1 PVLLVSFPSSCLPPA
16 LPLSALLPYTP
27 LFRSHAVD
35 LSDDRVEL
43 VHHPVDDI
51 LDLQNLPPDVHRNL
65 LRQVTV
71 GDRRGHLRHVTQ
83 LDGQI
88 AGHRIDVIGQ
98 VLPRAGDTLDPG
110 LPPELALSP
119 DLARHP

>member
-51 LDLQNLPPDVHRNL
+51 LDLQNLPPDVHRDL

-71 GDRRGHLRHVTQ
+71 GDCRGHLRHVTQ
-83 LDGQI
+83 LDDRMG
-88 AGHRIDVIGQ
+88 RRLDYSDVQ
-98 VLPRAGDTLDPG
+98 VSSAAFCVLDLG
-110 LPPELALSP
+110 LPAE
-119 DLARHP
+119 